1 MLLAALALT
10 MTALPLAAQEEPT
23 GALPASEAEDFIG
36 SWVIRIA
43 SPQGEFDADLVIR
56 SEGGKVVASVALG
69 PLGDHEVEDIVQTE
83 DGIEL
88 RFEADFA
95 GQSFAVTM
103 PLRRD
108 GEGLAG
114 SLQESN
120 GLFALDFTGLTL
132 AKAEELELAGERQR
146 QTAAGGGGLGGR
158 GSERTQLTL
167 DGKDVSI
174 RFDPAKQDERA
185 FGKITSIGDGEVLLF
200 ELHQS
205 TKLRTDLDLRFGD
218 TLVVKENVAENYP
231 GVYSLWLQKAGDGWN
246 LLFNDKADVW
256 GTQHDSEADSATV
269 PLLFSTQ
276 AAEPVE
282 TLTVELA
289 EADQGGT
296 LRIAWGPYEW
306 TTAFTVAD

>member
-1 MLLAALALT
+1 
-10 MTALPLAAQEEPT
+10 LAAQEEASRP
-23 GALPASEAEDFIG
+23 LPASAAADFLG
-36 SWVIRIA
+36 SWVIRIT
-43 SPQGEFDADLVIR
+43 SPQGEFDADLIIR
-56 SEGGKVVASVALG
+56 SVGDKVVASVALG

-108 GEGLAG
+108 GEGLTG

-146 QTAAGGGGLGGR
+146 QTAEGGGGGLGGR
-158 GSERTQLTL
+158 GSERTKLTL

-174 RFDPAKQDERA
+174 RFDPAKQDEKA
-185 FGKITSIGDGEVLLF
+185 FERISSIGEGEVLLF

-205 TKLRTDLDLRFGD
+205 TKLRTDLDLHFGD
-218 TLVVKENVAENYP
+218 TLVIKENVAENYP

-276 AAEPVE
+276 AAEPAE